1 MTVYYYI
8 AKKNP
13 KEAIQLLVSE
23 GYQFKMPQTAKE
35 LSDLL
40 KQYVNSEG
48 KSGLEKLSY
57 IHPDKQLISEF
68 VETNEEFMNASGCG
82 CGAKMSF
89 DASES
94 SRPIMGFNGSRNKC
108 NCRNCKYNNFNESD
122 CGCEKISEK
131 NSICNCGKDA
141 NFNSFLGQNSA
152 DSADRTLKLAIGAGI
167 LLISIGVVYK
177 LVRS

>member
-23 GYQFKMPQTAKE
+23 GYKFKMPQSAKE

-48 KSGLEKLSY
+48 KEGLEKLSH

-68 VETNEEFMNASGCG
+68 IETNDGFMNASGCG
-82 CGAKMSF
+82 CGAKMAF
-89 DASES
+89 DASDYT
-94 SRPIMGFNGSRNKC
+94 RVKMGFNSSQTRC
-108 NCRNCKYNNFNESD
+108 NCRNCKYNNFNENEND
-122 CGCEKISEK
+122 CGCEAISEK
-131 NSICNCGKDA
+131 NSICNCGKDS
-141 NFNSFLGQNSA
+141 NYSSFIGENSS
-152 DSADRTLKLAIGAGI
+152 DRTLKLAMGAGI
-167 LLISIGVVYK
+167 LLISFGVLYRLIK
-177 LVRS
+177 S

>member
-23 GYQFKMPQTAKE
+23 GYQFKTPRTAKE

-48 KSGLEKLSY
+48 KSGLEKLSH

-68 VETNEEFMNASGCG
+68 VETNDNFMNASGCG

-89 DASES
+89 DASDY
-94 SRPIMGFNGSRNKC
+94 SRPPMGFNGSKNKC
-108 NCRNCKYNNFNESD
+108 NCR
-122 CGCEKISEK
+122 
-131 NSICNCGKDA
+131 
-141 NFNSFLGQNSA
+141 
-152 DSADRTLKLAIGAGI
+152 T
-167 LLISIGVVYK
+167 
-177 LVRS
+177 

>member
-48 KSGLEKLSY
+48 KSGLEKLSN

-68 VETNEEFMNASGCG
+68 VETNDGFMNASGCG

-89 DASES
+89 DAADY
-94 SRPIMGFNGSRNKC
+94 SRPPMGFNGYKNKC

-131 NSICNCGKDA
+131 NSICNCGNDA
-141 NFNSFLGQNSA
+141 NFNSFLGENS
-152 DSADRTLKLAIGAGI
+152 SDRTLKMAMGAGI
-167 LLISIGVVYK
+167 LLISIGVMYK
-177 LVRS
+177 LVKS